1 MEDMIDCLKRMEDGD
16 LVRLYGV
23 WYEEMKAR
31 GIVRTRN
38 VVGEVGEYFA
48 IETYRKNPYFPNLVP
63 ARISMKHFDATSE
76 DGTRYTVKTVTSTST
91 GVFYGL
97 NHPESELED
106 ERLFDYLILVRLNKD
121 YTLAGVYEM
130 DWSTFLKLKSWH
142 SRMGAWKMAINKHV
156 LSCCIR
162 VDCLYDRINLKE
174 N

>member
-1 MEDMIDCLKRMEDGD
+1 MDNVTRYLKEMDDSE
-16 LVRLYGV
+16 LVKLYGI
-23 WYEEMKAR
+23 WYEEMKER
-31 GIVRTRN
+31 GIIRTRN

-48 IETYRKNPYFPNLVP
+48 IETYRNNPYFPDLIP

-106 ERLFDYLILVRLNKD
+106 ERLFDYLIIVRLNKD
-121 YTLAGVYEM
+121 YTLAGVHEM
-130 DWSTFLKLKSWH
+130 RWDTFLELKSWH

-156 LSCCIR
+156 LSRCIR
-162 VDCLYDRINLKE
+162 VDE
-174 N
+174 V